1 MSNINE
7 TLRLWVEGQ
16 KENYDSLT
24 DFEVVTMGQDDVLE
38 SPYIAIMTTGSSERV
53 DSGVVMRGVSD
64 FAVEVI
70 LTTIPVEEDD
80 GGTLADDDRQAALD
94 LYQILADMA
103 AIDILSESESWR
115 VFDIRTEGYNTESN
129 DGKRVTTYPLTVT
142 ACPI

>member
-7 TLRLWVEGQ
+7 TLKLWIDGQ
-16 KENYDSLT
+16 KEGYDSLT
-24 DFEVVTMGQDDVLE
+24 DYDVITMGEDDVLE
-38 SPYIAIMTTGSSERV
+38 PPYIAIITTGSSERV

-64 FAVEVI
+64 FAIEVM
-70 LTTIPVEEDD
+70 LKTIPVDEDE
-80 GGTLADDDRQAALD
+80 GGTLPDDDRQAAID
-94 LYQILADMA
+94 LYQILADTA
-103 AIDILSESESWR
+103 AIDILTESESWR